1 MVIKSM
7 SRKTW
12 SFRQL
17 LRYINEPEQKGRRAI
32 LHNLRSAFD
41 YLPQIEAEFLENAR
55 HIQNQPKSGVVLY
68 HEIIAIAEADR
79 EKVTEEMLVD
89 LTREYLRR
97 RAPNALAYAK
107 AQFDTDSPHVH
118 LMISGNLI
126 ESKKKLRLERK
137 QFEQVKREL
146 EAYQIEKYP
155 QLSRSIVYG
164 KRQHKAHDR
173 PVLTQG
179 EQERIRRLKDQ
190 TNKPPTQKEAA
201 RERLKACL
209 TDAQSEEHLVGL
221 LNAAQLV
228 PYVRGKT
235 PGVTDTRTGRK
246 YRLNTLGL
254 DREGQATVERL
265 RASQPQ
271 QKRTQVRLQK
281 VEDIKLMKV
290 QRQWLRLGFR
300 EEIAET
306 LQGDPA
312 GRREREITGIKQA
325 QRQRERERSFEDER
339 LPMLGKEVILVKDTN
354 SPLDH

>member
-17 LRYINEPEQKGRRAI
+17 LHYINEPQQKGRFAI

-41 YLPQIEAEFLENAR
+41 YLPQIEAEFLENSR
-55 HIQNQPKSGVVLY
+55 HIRNQPKSGVVLY

-79 EKVTEEMLVD
+79 EKVTEEMLID

-118 LMISGNLI
+118 ILISGNLI
-126 ESKKKLRLERK
+126 ESEKKLRLERK
-137 QFEQVKREL
+137 QFEQIKREM
-146 EAYQIEKYP
+146 EVYQVEKYP
-155 QLSRSIVYG
+155 QLSHSIVYG
-164 KRQHKAHDR
+164 KQRHKAHNR
-173 PVLTQG
+173 PTLTQG
-179 EQERIRRLKDQ
+179 EQERIRRLKDRVD
-190 TNKPPTQKEAA
+190 KPPTQKEEA

-209 TDAQSEEHLVGL
+209 TAAQSEEHLIEL
-221 LNAAQLV
+221 LNAAQLA

-254 DREGQATVERL
+254 DQEGQETIQRL

-271 QKRTQVRLQK
+271 QERTQARLQK

-300 EEIAET
+300 EEIVET
-306 LQGDPA
+306 LQGNLA
-312 GRREREITGIKQA
+312 GRREKDIAHTKQT
-325 QRQRERERSFEDER
+325 QRRRERARGFD
-339 LPMLGKEVILVKDTN
+339 D
-354 SPLDH
+354 DHLSIPNHSTV

>member
-17 LRYINEPEQKGRRAI
+17 LRYINEPEQKGWQAV

-55 HIQNQPKSGVVLY
+55 HIRNQPKSGVVLY

-107 AQFDTDSPHVH
+107 AQFNTESPHVH
-118 LMISGNLI
+118 ILISGNLI
-126 ESKKKLRLERK
+126 ESTKKLRLDRK
-137 QFEQVKREL
+137 EFDQIKREL
-146 EAYQIEKYP
+146 EAYQVEKYP
-155 QLSRSIVYG
+155 QLAHSIIYG
-164 KRQHKAHDR
+164 KQQRKTHDR
-173 PVLTQG
+173 PRLTNP
-179 EQERIRRLKDQ
+179 EAERARRLKDQ
-190 TNKPPTQKEAA
+190 PNKPPTQKEDA

-209 TDAQSEEHLVGL
+209 TAARSEEHLIEL
-221 LNAAQLV
+221 LKSAQLA

-235 PGVTDTRTGRK
+235 PGVTEIKTGRN

-254 DREGQATVERL
+254 DREGQETMERL
-265 RASQPQ
+265 REQAPA
-271 QKRTQVRLQK
+271 KEKIERR
-281 VEDIKLMKV
+281 IWKLEEIELAKI

-300 EEIAET
+300 AEIAET
-306 LQGDPA
+306 LQGDSG
-312 GRREREITGIKQA
+312 GRRETDIAHVKQS
-325 QRQRERERSFEDER
+325 QRRQKRERAQEWVDAS
-339 LPMLGKEVILVKDTN
+339 MAA
-354 SPLDH
+354 PLEWR

>member
-17 LRYINEPEQKGRRAI
+17 LHYINEPEQKGRQAL

-55 HIQNQPKSGVVLY
+55 HIRNQPKNGVVLY

-79 EKVTEEMLVD
+79 EHVTEEMLVD

-107 AQFDTDSPHVH
+107 AQFNTASPHVH
-118 LMISGNLI
+118 ILISGNQI
-126 ESKKKLRLERK
+126 ESKRKLRIERK

-155 QLSRSIVYG
+155 QLTHSIVYG
-164 KRQHKAHDR
+164 SHRTKHHNKPQ
-173 PVLTQG
+173 LTNP
-179 EQERIRRLKDQ
+179 EAERARRLQAEGIK
-190 TNKPPTQKEAA
+190 KPSQKEDV
-201 RERLKACL
+201 RERLKTCL
-209 TDAQSEEHLVGL
+209 TATQSEEHLVKL
-221 LNAAQLV
+221 LNTAQLV

-246 YRLNTLGL
+246 YRLSTLGL
-254 DREGQATVERL
+254 DREGQETVQRL
-265 RASQPQ
+265 RADQPKQ
-271 QKRTQVRLQK
+271 ERTKSRLQK
-281 VEDIKLMKV
+281 IEDVKLMKV
-290 QRQWLRLGFR
+290 QRQWLRLEFR
-300 EEIAET
+300 EGIAET
-306 LQGDPA
+306 LQGDHYA
-312 GRREREITGIKQA
+312 GQRDREIAHAKQTQRRRERVRGLDDDH
-325 QRQRERERSFEDER
+325 F
-339 LPMLGKEVILVKDTN
+339 
-354 SPLDH
+354 PLSGQQKTQT

>member
-32 LHNLRSAFD
+32 LHNLRSTFD

-55 HIQNQPKSGVVLY
+55 HIRNQPKNGVVLY

-107 AQFDTDSPHVH
+107 AQFNTDSPHVH
-118 LMISGNLI
+118 ILISGNQI
-126 ESKKKLRLERK
+126 ESAKKLRLERK
-137 QFEQVKREL
+137 QFDQIKREM
-146 EAYQIEKYP
+146 EVYQVEKYP
-155 QLSRSIVYG
+155 LLAHSIVYG
-164 KRQHKAHDR
+164 KQRQKTHNR
-173 PVLTQG
+173 PALTQG
-179 EQERIRRLKDQ
+179 EQERIRRLKNQ
-190 TNKPPTQKEAA
+190 TSKPPTQKEDT

-209 TDAQSEEHLVGL
+209 TAAQSEEHLTEL
-221 LNAAQLV
+221 LKAAQLA

-254 DREGQATVERL
+254 DREGQETLKRL
-265 RASQPQ
+265 KAGQPQ
-271 QKRTQVRLQK
+271 QERTQARLQK
-281 VEDIKLMKV
+281 VENIKLAKV

-306 LQGDPA
+306 LQSDPA
-312 GRREREITGIKQA
+312 GRRERDIARTKQA
-325 QRQRERERSFEDER
+325 QRRRERARGFDEDRFPTPTREKA
-339 LPMLGKEVILVKDTN
+339 LTK
-354 SPLDH
+354 